1 LNKKKALG
9 VKAFSAKK
17 ININQNKTKVK
28 FGLLYSKVKR
38 YSEGF

>member
-1 LNKKKALG
+1 LNKKKGPWGKGL
-9 VKAFSAKK
+9 FSKK

-38 YSEGF
+38 HSEGF